1 MIYILPHIIEVLEQ
15 AKSPLRA
22 KEIVAQLISNNI
34 SRPIDVNN
42 HITSEQI
49 RRAIR
54 DDKNNKIE
62 TIKSS
67 PLTYSLKK
75 NDSQLWV
82 LKTVPKEDKASQTDD
97 YQDSLKEYYNYD
109 NLVANSQQIKGGDL
123 AIIIDRKNILGFVSI
138 SSIDSSIGSKTI
150 RRCPECPST
159 TIDKRKTKRPIY
171 RCNKGHEFD
180 EPIKELKSV
189 TKYKANFDHF
199 VYSMLSNNDLLQL
212 RPFYSSG
219 YNQNMSIQKLDYKAL
234 DLFPNLKISSNND
247 KKYYNSIRLMPYQSY
262 TEEDEEEYKV
272 SDEDEREIVKRGI
285 KLRRGQQK
293 FRDSLLKRYNNTC
306 VITGC
311 KIVDI
316 LEAAHIR
323 PYRGKNDNQT
333 SNGLLLRAD
342 IHTLFDLNLI
352 AIDPSKM
359 SVHFHPKVKD
369 EYSQFDGF
377 ILFNDTLN
385 KPNKEA
391 LALHFNIFKSII
403 LKNL

>member
-1 MIYILPHIIEVLEQ
+1 MKYILPNIIKVLEE
-15 AKSPLRA
+15 ATSPLTA
-22 KEIVAQLISNNI
+22 KEIENQLKTNNI
-34 SRPIDVNN
+34 FRPIDNEN
-42 HITSEQI
+42 YITQQQI
-49 RRAIR
+49 RRAIG
-54 DDKNNKIE
+54 DKKNDKIE
-62 TIKSS
+62 TIESA
-67 PLTYSLKK
+67 PLTFQLKK
-75 NDSQLWV
+75 HDSQLWV
-82 LKTVPKEDKASQTDD
+82 LKTVPEEDKASQTDD

-109 NLVANSQQIKGGDL
+109 NFVANSQRIKAGDQ
-123 AIIIDRKNILGFVSI
+123 AIIIDKKMILGFVSI
-138 SSIDSSIGSKTI
+138 SSIYSVKGGKTI

-159 TIDKRKTKRPIY
+159 TIDKRKTKKPIY
-171 RCNKGHEFD
+171 RCNKGHEFN
-180 EPIKELKSV
+180 EPIEELKSV

-199 VYSMLSNNDLLQL
+199 VSSNQFNNDLQQL

-219 YNQNMSIQKLDYKAL
+219 YNQNMSMQRLDYKAL
-234 DLFPNLKISSNND
+234 DLFPDFDMSWD
-247 KKYYNSIRLMPYQSY
+247 DDEEHYNSIPLMPYQSY
-262 TEEDEEEYKV
+262 TEEDEEEYKI
-272 SDEDEREIVKRGI
+272 SDEDEREITERGI

-306 VITGC
+306 IITGC

-323 PYRGKNDNQT
+323 PYRVKNDNHP

-352 AIDPSKM
+352 AIDPNTM
-359 SVHFHPKVKD
+359 TVHFHPKVKD

-391 LALHFNIFKSII
+391 LALHFSIFKSII